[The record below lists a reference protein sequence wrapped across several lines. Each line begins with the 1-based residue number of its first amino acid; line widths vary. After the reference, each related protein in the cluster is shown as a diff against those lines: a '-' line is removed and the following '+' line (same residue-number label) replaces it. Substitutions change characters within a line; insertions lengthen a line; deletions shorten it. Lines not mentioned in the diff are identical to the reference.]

1 MIEQKRD
8 QFFADH
14 DAQPC
19 RYCLKRDEPGAGIG
33 PIIADILFDCYAT
46 AETERLDRL
55 SNNDAEHDAYD
66 AILRKRNNDIYIR
79 ACWLSN
85 TVPEGMPSEHLS
97 QMLSRAA

>member
-19 RYCLKRDEPGAGIG
+19 RHCLKRDEPGTGIG

-46 AETERLDRL
+46 AESERLDRL
-55 SNNDAEHDAYD
+55 AKNDAKHDAYD
-66 AILRKRNNDIYIR
+66 AVLRKRNNEIYIR

-85 TVPEGMPSEHLS
+85 TVPEVMPSEHLS